1 MLTDISALHA
11 EKRKN
16 PVVHRAKSKTIF
28 YTMDISMTIG
38 ANEGR
43 NIIYITLINTGI
55 KSFILINFLAYL
67 FLYRIIFNN
76 FIEPRSVYLFLP
88 FLSSVLFIKKKKK
101 DFHEHKIFTSKRW
114 LKESLNFISIPLYV
128 PVQLVRLGKC
138 CFHLENHLH
147 KLNSIYGWSSSTT
160 PNNPVI

>member
-28 YTMDISMTIG
+28 YTMDILMTIG

-101 DFHEHKIFTSKRW
+101 RFSRA
-114 LKESLNFISIPLYV
+114 
-128 PVQLVRLGKC
+128 
-138 CFHLENHLH
+138 
-147 KLNSIYGWSSSTT
+147 
-160 PNNPVI
+160 

>member
-1 MLTDISALHA
+1 
-11 EKRKN
+11 
-16 PVVHRAKSKTIF
+16 
-28 YTMDISMTIG
+28 MDILMTIG

-101 DFHEHKIFTSKRW
+101 IFTSIKYLQARD
-114 LKESLNFISIPLYV
+114 
-128 PVQLVRLGKC
+128 G
-138 CFHLENHLH
+138 
-147 KLNSIYGWSSSTT
+147 
-160 PNNPVI
+160 

>member
-28 YTMDISMTIG
+28 YTMDILMTIG

-88 FLSSVLFIKKKKK
+88 FLSSVLFIKKKKR
-101 DFHEHKIFTSKRW
+101 FSRA
-114 LKESLNFISIPLYV
+114 
-128 PVQLVRLGKC
+128 
-138 CFHLENHLH
+138 
-147 KLNSIYGWSSSTT
+147 
-160 PNNPVI
+160 